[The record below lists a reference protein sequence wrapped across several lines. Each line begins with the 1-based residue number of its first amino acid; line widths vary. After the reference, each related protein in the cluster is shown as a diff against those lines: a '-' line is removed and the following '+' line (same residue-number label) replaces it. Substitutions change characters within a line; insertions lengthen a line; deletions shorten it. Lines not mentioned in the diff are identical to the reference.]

1 MKSERFASVQ
11 RSTLIYIIIV
21 LSTAVLGFR
30 LFQMQ
35 ILDRTSYED
44 RSAGNSIKTIEDI
57 PLRGAFY
64 DRNFRL
70 LVNNIPAY
78 TLQIVPDKYDT
89 KLNKILEAVLEAE
102 PGFIDNILEQ
112 NKKYSKFLPVSIK
125 RGINFEIVAWLEENA
140 DNLPGV
146 SYRIE
151 MHRGYPNRVTGSHIF
166 GYTREISLDQLR
178 KESNIYRT
186 GDQVGANG
194 LEKTYEEILRGK
206 KGNRFVLVNSR
217 RKEIGSFKNGTEDI
231 KPVKGSDLILTIES
245 ITQSVAEEEFK
256 DKIGALVAI
265 EPGSGEI
272 LTLVSAPGFDL
283 TEFSYNTT
291 KEYLNYVINHPD
303 KPLFNRSTMSV
314 KPPGSTYKMIT
325 AIAGLDLGIITSTS
339 TYRCAGGLDFG
350 RFFKCHEAHGKVN
363 VISAIEMSC
372 NTFFYNLILKIGI
385 EKWAEYG
392 ERFGFGIKSNIDI
405 GEESGG
411 LIPTAEYYEKRYG
424 ENWPRSILLSLVIG
438 QGETSVTPLQL
449 AQYTALIANGGK
461 GYQPHFVKGY
471 IDANHEMIIPDFEFK
486 DVGIDKS
493 YFDII
498 KRGMYLV
505 VNGERG
511 TAPFLKYSEYK
522 ISGKTGTAQNP
533 HGEDHAWF
541 VGFAPFDNPKI
552 AIAVIVENVGFGGT
566 HAAPIAKKV
575 IETYLNTLKEKNKID
590 NKTISKL
597 DITELE
603 KSIAN

>member
-1 MKSERFASVQ
+1 
-11 RSTLIYIIIV
+11 
-21 LSTAVLGFR
+21 
-30 LFQMQ
+30 MQ
-35 ILDRTSYED
+35 ILDRTAYED

-64 DRNFRL
+64 DRNFKL

-89 KLNKILEAVLEAE
+89 KLNKILEAVLEVE

-140 DNLPGV
+140 ENLPGV
-146 SYRIE
+146 SYRSE

-166 GYTREISLDQLR
+166 GYTREISPDQLR
-178 KESNIYRT
+178 NEGDIYRT
-186 GDQVGANG
+186 GDHVGANG

-217 RKEIGSFKNGTEDI
+217 RKEIGSFKNGAEDI

-245 ITQSVAEEEFK
+245 VTQSVAEEEFK

-272 LTLVSAPGFDL
+272 LALVSAPGFDL

-291 KEYLNYVINHPD
+291 KEYLNSVVNDSD

-314 KPPGSTYKMIT
+314 KPPGSTYKMIA
-325 AIAGLDLGIITSTS
+325 AIAGLDLGIITANS
-339 TYRCAGGLDFG
+339 TYRCVGGVDYG
-350 RFFKCHEAHGKVN
+350 RFFRCHESHGKVN

-372 NTFFYNLILKIGI
+372 NSFFYDLILKIGI

-392 ERFGFGIKSNIDI
+392 KRFGFGIKSNIDM

-449 AQYTALIANGGK
+449 AQYTALIANNGK
-461 GYQPHFVKGY
+461 GYQPHFVKNY
-471 IDANHEMIIPDFEFK
+471 IDANHKMIIPEFEFK

-505 VNGERG
+505 VNGEKG
-511 TAPFLKYSEYK
+511 TAPYLKYSEYK

-541 VGFAPFDNPKI
+541 IGFAPFDNPKI

-575 IETYLNTLKEKNKID
+575 IETYLNTLKEKNNMD

-597 DITELE
+597 NITELE